1 MYLLLWAAGVTAG
14 VGWTHG
20 VRARDAETREVGPG
34 QHRLEELICVVLPAW
49 RLKEWNVTKRSKD
62 FVDGTILVQNCFYV
76 DVRHDQGVR

>member
-14 VGWTHG
+14 VGWADG

-49 RLKEWNVTKRSKD
+49 RLQE
-62 FVDGTILVQNCFYV
+62 
-76 DVRHDQGVR
+76 